1 MSSDALRQLV
11 DFGAKNDMDSLLV
24 VRRGKLVVD
33 AHYAPYRAG
42 IKHNIYSATKGVT
55 ATLLG
60 IAVQDGLLKSTDHP
74 ITGFFPAE
82 RTPKPDADQQA
93 ITLGHLLDMT
103 SGIDWKEPLDGFPE
117 SMLQMTR
124 SANWTNFILDRPM
137 ARTPGTVFNYNS
149 GNSQLLSAILSKATG
164 SSADIYA
171 KKRLF
176 GPLGITDVVWRK
188 DPQGHSTGG
197 FGLYMHPRDMAKI
210 GCLYLHNG
218 AWQSEKLLPREWTDK
233 VSRATVDMGM
243 GSQPVVR
250 YANGWWSIPER
261 NVYMAVG
268 FHRQLIVVMPKLDL
282 VVATTGKTHYRLTAL
297 IDLLEASAT
306 AADALPA
313 DPIAHAALLDRVK
326 DVATEK
332 ATAVGPTP
340 AIAAQIGGRTYQ
352 FDSNQLGLGSMVL
365 DLTPTNPRYELLFKF
380 PQGPTGTSRVAG
392 PIGLSGL
399 FAGTEPNSGA
409 MLAVKANWTDT
420 TTLSMLARDIAEGV
434 VNTYTMRFSG
444 DTVNISYQNNNGFTA
459 QLRGTVKP

>member
-1 MSSDALRQLV
+1 MSSDGVRQLV

-24 VRRGKLVVD
+24 VRHGKAVVD
-33 AHYAPYRAG
+33 AYYAPFRPG
-42 IKHNIYSATKGVT
+42 IKRHIYSATKGVT
-55 ATLLG
+55 ATLIG
-60 IAVQDGLLKSTDHP
+60 IAIRDGLLKSVDQP
-74 ITGFFPAE
+74 IMGFFPAE
-82 RTPKPDADQQA
+82 RTPKAKVDHQA
-93 ITLGHLLDMT
+93 ITLKHVLDMT
-103 SGIDWKEPLDGFPE
+103 SGIDWKEPLDGLPE
-117 SMLQMTR
+117 SMFQMTS
-124 SANWTNFILDRPM
+124 SANWTDFILNRPM

-149 GNSQLLSAILSKATG
+149 GNSQLLSAILSTAAG
-164 SSADIYA
+164 SSADVYA

-188 DPQGHSTGG
+188 DPQGHSIGG

-210 GCLYLHNG
+210 GYLYLHNG
-218 AWQSEKLLPREWTDK
+218 AWQSERLLPKEWTDK
-233 VSRATVDMGM
+233 VSQATVDMGM
-243 GSQPVVR
+243 GTEPVVR

-297 IDLLEASAT
+297 IDLLQASAT

-313 DPIAHAALLDRVK
+313 NPIAHAALLDRVK

-332 ATAVGPTP
+332 ATVVGPTP
-340 AIAAQIGGRTYQ
+340 AIAAQISGRTYQ

-409 MLAVKANWTDT
+409 MLAVKANWTDI
-420 TTLSMLARDIAEGV
+420 TTLSMLARDIAEGT
-434 VNTYTMRFSG
+434 VNTYTMQFSA
-444 DTVNISYQNNNGFTA
+444 DTVHIGYQSNNGFTA